1 MICPPLSVFCLFW
14 GFLCVFASRLTRIDT
29 SPFTDEVPQNQRLLN
44 KRGLNFVC
52 IFLRSP
58 ALEGGFPK
66 KLKGMQ
72 WGYSFPSFVGV
83 LKDYL
88 YKYIRRTRVY
98 LLSVC

>member
-1 MICPPLSVFCLFW
+1 MWFINDMSSFICFLFVL
-14 GFLCVFASRLTRIDT
+14 GFFLCVFASRLTRIDT

-44 KRGLNFVC
+44 KSGLNFVC

-72 WGYSFPSFVGV
+72 
-83 LKDYL
+83 
-88 YKYIRRTRVY
+88 
-98 LLSVC
+98 